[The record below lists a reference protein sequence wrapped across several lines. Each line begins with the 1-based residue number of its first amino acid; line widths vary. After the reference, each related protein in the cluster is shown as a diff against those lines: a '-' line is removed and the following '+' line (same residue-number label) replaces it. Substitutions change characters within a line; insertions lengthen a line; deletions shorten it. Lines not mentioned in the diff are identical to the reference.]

1 MWTISTI
8 PSLTKDGTV
17 PPDVQLSEARLR
29 SSIIGVKK
37 DKIRPIAEMFDYS
50 LVHQINRELKAA
62 GWRPKR

>member
-1 MWTISTI
+1 MRPGSVWFSIFGFGN
-8 PSLTKDGTV
+8 PRRGLTKDGTV

-50 LVHQINRELKAA
+50 LVH
-62 GWRPKR
+62 